1 MHVFDRIFFMSTLR
15 IKGIMTSEMRKLLL
29 WVMTEVIWMIR
40 VIHNSKDNSREALE
54 IEKWQKLGM

>member
-1 MHVFDRIFFMSTLR
+1 
-15 IKGIMTSEMRKLLL
+15 MTSEMRKLLL